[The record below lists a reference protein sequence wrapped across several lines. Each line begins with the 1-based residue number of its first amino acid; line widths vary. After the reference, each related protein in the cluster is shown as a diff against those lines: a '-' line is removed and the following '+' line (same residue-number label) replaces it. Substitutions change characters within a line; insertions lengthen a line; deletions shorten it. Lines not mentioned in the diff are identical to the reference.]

1 MEGIERLMKKL
12 LVVGSINMD
21 IVSNVKSF
29 PLPGATIPSTATSFF
44 PGGKGANQAVAAAR
58 AGGNCAMVGAVGED
72 PFAETLINALQNN
85 GIATDQ
91 VLRKKS
97 TSGFA
102 IITVNEEGEN
112 YIILSEG
119 SNGQLTADDAAAGAG
134 NWTDVYAVLLQNE
147 IPWETNLSVM
157 GSANSNGVKVF
168 YNPAPARPIP
178 EPVFPLIHT
187 LIINETEAA
196 VISGLAVSDVS
207 SAKEAAAWILGKGT
221 NSVIITLGEKGCFYE
236 NDQGESAAIP
246 AFRVKPVDTTA
257 AGDTFFGAYTAA
269 SADGLPAQ
277 QALTFAA
284 AAAALAVTKAGAQSS
299 IPDKAEIEAFL
310 LSEKKL

>member
-1 MEGIERLMKKL
+1 MEGIEQVMKKL

-21 IVSNVKSF
+21 IVSNVKKF
-29 PLPGATIPSTATSFF
+29 PLPGETIPSTATSFF

-58 AGGNCAMVGAVGED
+58 AGGSCAMIGAVGED
-72 PFAETLINALQNN
+72 PFAETLINALYNN
-85 GIATDQ
+85 GIATEQ
-91 VLRKKS
+91 VLRKKG

-112 YIILSEG
+112 HIILSEG
-119 SNGQLTADDAAAGAG
+119 ANGQLTPDDVAASAG
-134 NWTDVYAVLLQNE
+134 NWSNVYAVLLQNE

-157 GSANSNGVKVF
+157 TSASKSGVNVF

-178 EPVFPLIHT
+178 EHVFPLIHT

-196 VISGLAVSDVS
+196 VISGLAVNDPST
-207 SAKEAAAWILGKGT
+207 AREAATWVLAKGT
-221 NSVIITLGEKGCFYE
+221 KSVIITLGEKGCFYQ
-236 NDQGESAAIP
+236 NGQGESATIS

-269 SADGLPAQ
+269 SANGLPVEK
-277 QALTFAA
+277 ALTYAA

-310 LSEKKL
+310 LSEKK